1 MGVLT
6 YVSMPV
12 ILIGGLTMKNLND
25 IKKDIHI
32 INPSI
37 NDKLLDLLYEYV
49 MLRYGE
55 YLEKRNQGKYCY
67 LFSFSSI

>member
-6 YVSMPV
+6 YVGMPV
-12 ILIGGLTMKNLND
+12 ILIGGLTMKNSND

-49 MLRYGE
+49 MLRYSE
-55 YLEKRNQGKYCY
+55 YLEKRNQGK
-67 LFSFSSI
+67 

>member
-6 YVSMPV
+6 YIGMPV

-55 YLEKRNQGKYCY
+55 YLEKRNQGK
-67 LFSFSSI
+67 

>member
-6 YVSMPV
+6 YVGMPV

-49 MLRYGE
+49 MLRYSE
-55 YLEKRNQGKYCY
+55 YLEKRNQGK
-67 LFSFSSI
+67 

>member
-49 MLRYGE
+49 MLRYSE
-55 YLEKRNQGKYCY
+55 YLEKRNQGK
-67 LFSFSSI
+67 

>member
-1 MGVLT
+1 
-6 YVSMPV
+6 MPV

-49 MLRYGE
+49 MFRYGE
-55 YLEKRNQGKYCY
+55 YIEKRNQEK
-67 LFSFSSI
+67 

>member
-55 YLEKRNQGKYCY
+55 YLEKRNQGK
-67 LFSFSSI
+67 

>member
-6 YVSMPV
+6 YVGMPV

-55 YLEKRNQGKYCY
+55 YLEKRNQGK
-67 LFSFSSI
+67 